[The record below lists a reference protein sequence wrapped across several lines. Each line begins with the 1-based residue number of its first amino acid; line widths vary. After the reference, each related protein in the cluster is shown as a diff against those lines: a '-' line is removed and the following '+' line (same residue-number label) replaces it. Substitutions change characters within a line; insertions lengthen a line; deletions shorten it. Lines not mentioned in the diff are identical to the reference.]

1 MKYIIVTF
9 LALVC
14 VVLWYYG
21 AISAKRKKFKNRS
34 PVSKAKFYMLYQ
46 IEKKQSVLTK
56 DEVIEILHFVASY
69 LHLPPDRLLP
79 NDSMK
84 QLGPAYGWEYD
95 DELNDFFNHFN
106 LKLSQDSSLADLI
119 ELISIDVDLSVKIL
133 KIKK

>member
-1 MKYIIVTF
+1 MKYIIVIF
-9 LALVC
+9 LTLVG
-14 VVLWYYG
+14 VALWYYG
-21 AISAKRKKFKNRS
+21 AISAKRKKIKNRN

-46 IEKKQSVLTK
+46 IEKKESALTK
-56 DEVIEILHFVASY
+56 DEVIEILYFVANY

-84 QLGPAYGWEYD
+84 LLGPASGWEYD

-119 ELISIDVDLSVKIL
+119 ELISIDIDLSVKIL